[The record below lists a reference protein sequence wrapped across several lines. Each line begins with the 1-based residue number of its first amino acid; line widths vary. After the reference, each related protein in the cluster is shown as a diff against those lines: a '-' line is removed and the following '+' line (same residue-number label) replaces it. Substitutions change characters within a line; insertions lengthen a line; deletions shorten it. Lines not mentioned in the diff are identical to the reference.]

1 MEEQQQATPT
11 DEQVMEAFGG
21 EQAPAEQAP
30 EAQQT
35 QTAAPEKAQAPQA
48 QPDPN
53 QLIAE
58 ALEKALGPI
67 RSELG
72 QYRKM
77 RSEFS
82 KLQSQPQGPTVPKS
96 WQELPPDQ
104 QAATRE
110 LIKHVWEE
118 MYGDKWGSVNG
129 YIEQMQQQ
137 AELQGVYGK
146 AQEYAGEQFKDLDP
160 IMGRLFTE
168 FAQKAKAG
176 DEEAAQ
182 IVQEIRSTQT
192 GLRWFVDLAKQE
204 YAKSVQA
211 QAAQTQTKQA
221 AQRHRAA
228 TALGNTN
235 PAPTA
240 PDAELKNIMAIR
252 DPQKRFEAAQAYWR
266 DKGEIQ

>member
-1 MEEQQQATPT
+1 MEEQEAVASTEPSE
-11 DEQVMEAFGG
+11 EQVTAAFNG

-30 EAQQT
+30 EAKQQT
-35 QTAAPEKAQAPQA
+35 QTAPQA
-48 QPDPN
+48 AEVSDPN
-53 QLIAE
+53 KLITE

-82 KLQSQPQGPTVPKS
+82 RQQQGQQAGPVIPKS
-96 WQELPPDQ
+96 WADLPPDQ

-110 LIKHVWEE
+110 LVKHIFESE
-118 MYGDKWGSVNG
+118 YGEKWNGVNG
-129 YIEQMQQQ
+129 YIEQMQTQ

-146 AQEYAGEQFKDLDP
+146 AQEYAGENFKELDP

-176 DEEAAQ
+176 DEESAQ
-182 IVQEIRSTQT
+182 IVQEIRGTTT

-204 YAKSVQA
+204 YAKTVQA
-211 QAAQTQTKQA
+211 QAAQSQSKQA
-221 AQRHRAA
+221 ETRKRVG

-235 PAPTA
+235 TA
-240 PDAELKNIMAIR
+240 PISSDAELAKINAIK
-252 DPQKRFEAAQAYWR
+252 DPTKRYEAAKAYWQER
-266 DKGEIQ
+266 GEIQ